1 MNADLRTARAGSD
14 PKPHAEG
21 RAPGPLRWIRRGGP
35 MAVLF
40 ALPAIGVF
48 ALFSWGPMVRG
59 LIMGFQRTNLVSTP
73 DWVGWSNFEYVLSDP
88 SLGQA
93 IGNTVWFAVLALV
106 IGFPVPLFLAVF
118 MAELRSA
125 RGLYNVL
132 SYLPVVVPPVVAVL
146 LWRFFY
152 EPSADGLFNRILA
165 TVGLGPVP
173 WLNSEAIA
181 MPAIVIEVTWATA
194 GGTVIIYL
202 AALTAV
208 KTELYEAA
216 EIDGAGIWQR
226 VWHVTLPQMRGV
238 ILILLLLQL
247 IGTLQIFT
255 EPFLFGGSGG
265 APNGSTLTI
274 LMMIYNYAFVFGDFG
289 AATALS
295 AMLATALC
303 VLSVV
308 YLLATQKWSK
318 S

>member
-1 MNADLRTARAGSD
+1 
-14 PKPHAEG
+14 
-21 RAPGPLRWIRRGGP
+21 

-40 ALPAIGVF
+40 ALPAIFVF
-48 ALFSWGPMVRG
+48 GFFSWGPIVRG
-59 LIMGFQRTNLVSTP
+59 LVMGFQETNLVAEPT
-73 DWVGWSNFEYVLSDP
+73 WVGWSNFTYVLADP
-88 SLGQA
+88 QLGQA
-93 IGNTVWFAVLALV
+93 VANTAWFALLALV

-118 MAELRSA
+118 MAELRGS

-132 SYLPVVVPPVVAVL
+132 SYLPVVVPPVVAAL

-152 EPSADGLFNRILA
+152 EPSPDGIFNRLLGL
-165 TVGLGPVP
+165 VGLGPYP
-173 WLNSEAIA
+173 WLSSEAMA
-181 MPAIVIEVTWATA
+181 MPAIVVEVTWATA

-202 AALTAV
+202 AALTSV

-216 EIDGAGIWQR
+216 ELDGSGIWRR
-226 VWHVTLPQMRGV
+226 VWHVTLPQMRGI
-238 ILILLLLQL
+238 ILILLLLQV

-295 AMLATALC
+295 AMLAVVLC
-303 VLSVV
+303 ALSVI
-308 YLLATQKWSK
+308 YLLATRKWSK